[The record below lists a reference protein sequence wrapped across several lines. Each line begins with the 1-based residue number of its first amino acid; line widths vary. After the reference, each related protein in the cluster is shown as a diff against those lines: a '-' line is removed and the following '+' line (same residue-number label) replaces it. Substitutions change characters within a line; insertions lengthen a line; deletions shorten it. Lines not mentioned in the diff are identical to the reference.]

1 MELKEVLHFDEK
13 NHKYTLEGPNY
24 SRDLISVT
32 QLMQKHGLAPS
43 YAGVSTEV
51 LNAKAERGSLIHK
64 EIEEF
69 IKKKEIGF
77 TEEMI
82 EFKDYVEGRKIKKI
96 QSEQKVH
103 NDIVAGTIDL
113 VFEDGK
119 QPVIADIKTT
129 YQLHMEAVSWQLSI
143 YLWLYLDY
151 DLRYADANWDGFK
164 AQAFHFNKD
173 GELNVVDIPLKPME
187 EIEKLME
194 CERKGEIYKY
204 EIDVVDINDT
214 QIEKIAELEQI
225 IKDLDSQVKEA
236 KQKQDELKGALLQ
249 EMESRGLK
257 SFEKGNLKITYV
269 APSTRTTLDSK
280 AIKEKYPEIYEEN
293 AKTTD
298 VKASLKITLKGEK

>member
-1 MELKEVLHFDEK
+1 MLKFDEEK
-13 NHKYTLEGPNY
+13 HEYTLDGKK
-24 SRDLISVT
+24 LISVT

-51 LNAKAERGSLIHK
+51 LNAKAERGTLIHK
-64 EIEEF
+64 EIEDYN
-69 IKKKEIGF
+69 KSGAIGF
-77 TEEMI
+77 TPEMTNFKKYI
-82 EFKDYVEGRKIKKI
+82 EKNNVKVCE
-96 QSEQKVH
+96 SELRLH
-103 NDIVAGTIDL
+103 NDIVAGTCDL
-113 VFEDGK
+113 ILNYGDGCYT
-119 QPVIADIKTT
+119 IADIKTT
-129 YQLHMEAVSWQLSI
+129 SKLHDEAVSWQLSI
-143 YLWLYLDY
+143 YAYLTGNP
-151 DLRYADANWDGFK
+151 AITKG
-164 AQAFHFNKD
+164 QAFHFIGASGCLK
-173 GELNVVDIPLKPME
+173 VVDIPLKPME

-204 EIDVVDINDT
+204 EVDVVDINDT

>member
-1 MELKEVLHFDEK
+1 MFEFNEEK
-13 NHKYTLEGPNY
+13 HEYTLDGKK
-24 SRDLISVT
+24 LISVT
-32 QLMQKHGLAPS
+32 QLMQKHGLAPN
-43 YAGVSTEV
+43 YAGVSSEV

-69 IKKKEIGF
+69 IKNKEIGF

-119 QPVIADIKTT
+119 QPIIADIKTT
-129 YQLHMEAVSWQLSI
+129 YQLHQEAVSWQLSI

-151 DLRYADANWDGFK
+151 DKRYADSNWDGYK
-164 AQAFHFNKD
+164 AQAFHFNKE
-173 GELNVVDIPLKPME
+173 GELNVVDIPLKPYWE
-187 EIEKLME
+187 VGKLME
-194 CERKGEIYKY
+194 CERNGEIYKY
-204 EIDVVDINDT
+204 EVTIDDNKVV
-214 QIEKIAELEQI
+214 EIAELEEL
-225 IKDLDSQVKEA
+225 IKMLDGQVKAA

-269 APSTRTTLDSK
+269 APSTRSTLDSK
-280 AIKEKYPEIYEEN
+280 AIKEKYPAIYEAHLKE
-293 AKTTD
+293 TEI
-298 VKASLKITLKGEK
+298 KASLKITLKGEK